1 MPAQENCSEHESI
14 FVWTGNILRPAP
26 RSANADDDLIFEN
39 EPIPAMIKD
48 KQVSVYAFNGF
59 WLGMD
64 TPREYYLLNELW
76 DTGHAPWKIW

>member
-1 MPAQENCSEHESI
+1 MVFDAKKI
-14 FVWTGNILRPAP
+14 WDYLW
-26 RSANADDDLIFEN
+26 ADDDLIFEN